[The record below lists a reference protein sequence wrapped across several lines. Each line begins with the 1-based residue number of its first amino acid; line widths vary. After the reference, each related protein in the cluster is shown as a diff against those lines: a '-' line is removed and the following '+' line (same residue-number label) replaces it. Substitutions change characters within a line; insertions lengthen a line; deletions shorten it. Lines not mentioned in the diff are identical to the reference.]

1 MRQSELLGRVANGAI
16 LRIARDPWGRL
27 LPSVVL
33 VEPGAQGND
42 EIVHRWQIRKMMDSG
57 LLQYDGSTAE
67 DSSMYVPT
75 SAGLAIGN
83 AWNRAK
89 ARAVAAGAAAAG
101 PAQGSD

>member
-1 MRQSELLGRVANGAI
+1 MANGAI

-33 VEPGAQGND
+33 VDAGAQGND
-42 EIVHRWQIRKMMDSG
+42 EVIHRWQIRKMMDSG

-67 DSSMYVPT
+67 NSSMYVPT
-75 SAGLAIGN
+75 CAGLAIGN

-89 ARAVAAGAAAAG
+89 ARAAAAGAAAAG
-101 PAQGSD
+101 PVPGSD

>member
-16 LRIARDPWGRL
+16 LRVTRDPWGRL

-33 VEPGAQGND
+33 AEPGSHGSD
-42 EIVHRWQIRKMMDSG
+42 EVVHRWQIRKMMDSG
-57 LLQYDGSTAE
+57 LLQYDGTTAE
-67 DSSMYVPT
+67 DSSAYVAT

-89 ARAVAAGAAAAG
+89 ARAGVAG
-101 PAQGSD
+101 PRPAGTAQSSD